1 MHGSTPRFPAGEP
14 LRKALNAQACSAPQ
28 SVTPGSEVLA
38 KGQVRA
44 EKKRDTSH
52 PRPHLL
58 SSVSAP
64 ALTKDARRRG
74 QQQSRSTPRPRR
86 QASLVP
92 CPRPTP
98 PATPAKA
105 PIRGSRGL
113 PPHFPRSRCKSSS
126 SGSNRPGGRLR
137 GEESCDGRQAPP
149 RSLLRSRACPPPDPG
164 ARGARLPNAPLP
176 EAGAEAVS
184 AVPQQP
190 PPLQPS
196 AAAAPRWGSGRGGW
210 VEDATPY

>member
-1 MHGSTPRFPAGEP
+1 MEYGKQKTSATALVSSEILQFGALKPPAHHFHIKRGCSGTQAVKLPWHCPLAGSGSLHGSTPRFPAGEP

-44 EKKRDTSH
+44 EKRDTSH

-74 QQQSRSTPRPRR
+74 QQPSRSTPRPRR

-98 PATPAKA
+98 PQRHPSEGPGGSLPTFPGAAAKA
-105 PIRGSRGL
+105 AAVAATGPGVASGGKRGATA
-113 PPHFPRSRCKSSS
+113 
-126 SGSNRPGGRLR
+126 GRHL
-137 GEESCDGRQAPP
+137 
-149 RSLLRSRACPPPDPG
+149 PG
-164 ARGARLPNAPLP
+164 A
-176 EAGAEAVS
+176 S
-184 AVPQQP
+184 
-190 PPLQPS
+190 
-196 AAAAPRWGSGRGGW
+196 
-210 VEDATPY
+210 

>member
-1 MHGSTPRFPAGEP
+1 MLRPTVCDTRERGAGERAGKSREEGHLPPPPPSPFLGFGPCPNQGCATPRAAAEP
-14 LRKALNAQACSAPQ
+14 L
-28 SVTPGSEVLA
+28 
-38 KGQVRA
+38 
-44 EKKRDTSH
+44 H
-52 PRPHLL
+52 
-58 SSVSAP
+58 AP
-64 ALTKDARRRG
+64 AEAAG
-74 QQQSRSTPRPRR
+74 
-86 QASLVP
+86 VP
-92 CPRPTP
+92 SPLPAAHT
-98 PATPAKA
+98 PATA

-126 SGSNRPGGRLR
+126 SGSNRPGGRLGGKER
-137 GEESCDGRQAPP
+137 CDGRQAPP